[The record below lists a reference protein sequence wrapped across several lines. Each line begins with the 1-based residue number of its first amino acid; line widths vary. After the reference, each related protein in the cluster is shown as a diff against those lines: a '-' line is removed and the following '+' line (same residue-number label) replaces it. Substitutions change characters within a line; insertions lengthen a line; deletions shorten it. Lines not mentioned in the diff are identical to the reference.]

1 MKRTFTK
8 YPSSYVKAS
17 RQSKKS
23 RDTEIYE
30 YLDAL
35 GGYVD
40 YDGRVEMLMDDFGI
54 SKNVAENY
62 VWNHSSGLDR
72 LNGYR

>member
-1 MKRTFTK
+1 MTKRTFTK
-8 YPSSYVKAS
+8 YPSSVTAS
-17 RQSKKS
+17 NKFKKS

-30 YLDAL
+30 YLDDL
-35 GGYVD
+35 SGYVD
-40 YDGRVEMLMDDFGI
+40 YNGRIELLMDDFGL

>member
-1 MKRTFTK
+1 MAKRTFTK
-8 YPSSYVKAS
+8 YPSSITATKKD
-17 RQSKKS
+17 KKS
-23 RDTEIYE
+23 RDAEIYE
-30 YLDAL
+30 YLDYL

-40 YDGRVEMLMDDFGI
+40 YDGRIELLMDDFGLAK
-54 SKNVAENY
+54 SAAENY